1 MAADFD
7 QQMSTVQAN
16 TGATGAELDQLRQ
29 AAIEAGASTV
39 YSASESA
46 DAINDLGKAGMS
58 VTDHTLRRPDRGPQ
72 PRRLG
77 RHGRGRRRG
86 IHG

>member
-1 MAADFD
+1 
-7 QQMSTVQAN
+7 MSTVQAN

-46 DAINDLGKAGMS
+46 DAINDLA
-58 VTDHTLRRPDRGPQ
+58 RPA
-72 PRRLG
+72 
-77 RHGRGRRRG
+77 
-86 IHG
+86 